1 MHLPNFVQDTPAMSQ
16 REKVEPGGEEKE
28 LEIYNQHWY
37 TKHRTVKVIQKAED
51 ELEEG
56 NESTHSAVL

>member
-1 MHLPNFVQDTPAMSQ
+1 MHLPNFVRHTPAMSQ
-16 REKVEPGGEEKE
+16 REKVESGGEEKE

-37 TKHRTVKVIQKAED
+37 TKYRTVKVIQKAED